1 VRGVSAPDPA
11 RAGPGLAAG
20 LRWAAGLVLA
30 ASLALLPA
38 GCGGAAG
45 AAGKEG
51 KPAASAQ
58 RAAAGNAGGGGDSAP
73 GAGAA
78 QPTVRQVRV
87 AAAESGRLR
96 RLVAVAGT
104 LAADQQTDLAMKVA
118 GRLELMAV
126 DLGSRV
132 RRGQV
137 VARLAQSDF
146 VLRKA
151 QARSALEQ
159 ARALLGLAPGGSDE
173 VADLAQTSVVRQ
185 ADAQLRQARLT
196 HERARSLFDQK
207 LLAQADLDTAEA
219 AYLVAE
225 ARRQDAIQ
233 EARNRQALLAQ
244 RQSELGIAGQQL
256 TDSTLTAPFDGM
268 IRERRAAP
276 GDYVAIGQALVVLVR
291 THPLRL
297 RLAVPER
304 EAAGL
309 RIGQPVALTVEGDAG
324 VFQGR
329 LARMSPAISEDSRTL
344 MVEAEVPNEDGR
356 LRPGAFARAEIVIEA
371 AAPAILVP
379 ASALVT
385 FAGIDKVL
393 TVQDGRA
400 RELAVTTGRR
410 EGDRVEVLGG
420 LRPGTP
426 VVLAPGNLVAGEP
439 VRIVR

>member
-1 VRGVSAPDPA
+1 VSAPDPV
-11 RAGPGLAAG
+11 RAGPGFAAG

-38 GCGGAAG
+38 GCGDAAG
-45 AAGKEG
+45 AAGKG
-51 KPAASAQ
+51 SKPVAGAAGSP
-58 RAAAGNAGGGGDSAP
+58 AGNAGGARDGSGAP

-78 QPTVRQVRV
+78 QPTARQVRV

-137 VARLAQSDF
+137 IARLAQSDF

-225 ARRQDAIQ
+225 ARRQDALQ

-256 TDSTLTAPFDGM
+256 ADSTLTAPFDGM

-309 RIGQPVALTVEGDAG
+309 RIGQPVALTVEGDPG
-324 VFQGR
+324 VFKGR

-379 ASALVT
+379 TSALVS